1 MLFLTQID
9 SNGVAS
15 LFADF
20 LSQRFD
26 TFLVGFLAGSAETS
40 VSAGTLKPGYHTIHA
55 RRPFLNGLRSVT
67 KTLTG
72 HRTGTNPA
80 WTTKV
85 AGGGLRAEL

>member
-40 VSAGTLKPGYHTIHA
+40 VSAGTLKPGYHTIQA

-80 WTTKV
+80 WINKV

>member
-1 MLFLTQID
+1 MCFLLKLTQT
-9 SNGVAS
+9 VLQS

-26 TFLVGFLAGSAETS
+26 TFLVGSLAGSAETS
-40 VSAGTLKPGYHTIHA
+40 VSAGTLKPGYHTIQA

>member
-26 TFLVGFLAGSAETS
+26 TFLVGSLAGSAETS
-40 VSAGTLKPGYHTIHA
+40 VSAGTLKPGYHTIQA